1 MHRLPVGCNL
11 DTRTLIVIDGNCVYV
26 VYNNMNLLSCDSSLT
41 VDWKRTDR
49 FLFCWAYV
57 SETSTSRAA
66 VFRKRRT
73 GMKSSVHIF
82 ILGEAQHYWSML
94 TSFRRTDIYSVKSD
108 GASPPTHSRADRMA
122 MFNCCKNDFPHEY
135 RILKLNRIS
144 CLDVQLV
151 QGHDNGGV
159 GGAT

>member
-11 DTRTLIVIDGNCVYV
+11 HTRTLIVIDGNCVYRV
-26 VYNNMNLLSCDSSLT
+26 VYNDNMHLLSCDSSLT

-49 FLFCWAYV
+49 FPLFCWAYV

-82 ILGEAQHYWSML
+82 ILEEAHHYWSLL
-94 TSFRRTDIYSVKSD
+94 TSFRRTGIYSVKSD
-108 GASPPTHSRADRMA
+108 GVSPPTHSRADRMA
-122 MFNCCKNDFPHEY
+122 MFNCCQTTFPTITGY
-135 RILKLNRIS
+135 
-144 CLDVQLV
+144 
-151 QGHDNGGV
+151 
-159 GGAT
+159 